1 MVVAVILVIALAYM
15 IYSIVWDS
23 EQIDS
28 DDPNF

>member
-1 MVVAVILVIALAYM
+1 MIVAGIVLVLIGYMV
-15 IYSIVWDS
+15 YSIVWDS